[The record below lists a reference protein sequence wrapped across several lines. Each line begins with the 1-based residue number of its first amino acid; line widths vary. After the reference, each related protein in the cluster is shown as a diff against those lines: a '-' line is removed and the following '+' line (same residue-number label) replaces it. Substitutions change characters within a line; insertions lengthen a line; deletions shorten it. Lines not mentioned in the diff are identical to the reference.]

1 MIKNKKEKSRSVN
14 LKETGKREQRSDL
27 LHRRSL
33 YQASEKIE
41 EAVQTAGQRR
51 IEKEFLGYIALGN
64 IALARQFIHTAS
76 ENGQFILDIGSMS
89 ENDLQQARF
98 AVVASITLFCR
109 TALDCGLPETLAYS
123 ISDVYIQ
130 YLSNTKEEENI
141 YQLFVQAFLEYCQ
154 AVQDWRLSGCSPVL
168 RTCCEYIMSHL
179 HSRITMEELGRVC
192 ALSPNYVSDLFK
204 KELNIRPIAY
214 IRQKKMNYAAY
225 LLQHSSLSVAEI
237 SELLALPSSS
247 SFASQFTEQ
256 YGMTPYRYRKQ
267 LSLSPDPTVSR

>member
-14 LKETGKREQRSDL
+14 LKETGKREQRSEL

-41 EAVQTAGQRR
+41 RAVQTAGQRR

-76 ENGQFILDIGSMS
+76 ENGQLILDIGSMS
-89 ENDLQQARF
+89 ENNLQQARF

-154 AVQDWRLSGCSPVL
+154 AVQDWRLSGCSPIL

-179 HSRITMEELGRVC
+179 HNRITMTELGRVC
-192 ALSPNYVSDLFK
+192 ALSPNYVSDLFE
-204 KELNIRPIAY
+204 KELGIRPTVY
-214 IRQKKMNYAAY
+214 IRQEKMKYAAY
-225 LLQHSSLSVAEI
+225 ILRHSSISIAAL
-237 SELLALPSSS
+237 SELLAFPSASA
-247 SFASQFTEQ
+247 FAAQFREQ
-256 YGMTPYRYRKQ
+256 YGSTPGRYRKKE
-267 LSLSPDPTVSR
+267 V